1 MDKHKNQVLSSSD
14 PVGASDAVQPPA
26 SSSDTEYPK
35 ALYSKKLSKPGAPIS
50 KLVAS
55 AEEEKA
61 AGDDWVPFGELK
73 SEEPE

>member
-1 MDKHKNQVLSSSD
+1 MEKHKNQVLSSSD
-14 PVGASDAVQPPA
+14 PVGNPDAVQGAAP
-26 SSSDTEYPK
+26 SQDTEYPK
-35 ALYSKKLSKPGAPIS
+35 ALYSKKQSKPGAPVS

-73 SEEPE
+73 TEDAE